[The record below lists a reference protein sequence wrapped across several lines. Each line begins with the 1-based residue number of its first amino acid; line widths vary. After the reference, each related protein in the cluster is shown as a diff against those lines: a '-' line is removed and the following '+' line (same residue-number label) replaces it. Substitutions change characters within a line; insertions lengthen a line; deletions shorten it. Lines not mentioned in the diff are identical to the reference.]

1 MAYTAWAANTSY
13 TVGTVRRAT
22 AQPGTGLV
30 FRVTV
35 AGTSG
40 ATQPSWP
47 TKIGGTIVDGGVTWI
62 AVSATTQELQ
72 GIAPSAIIELF
83 ELKLDPVLHGE
94 NTSYRFHAGVSRN
107 ASGEVTW
114 AGNAYTR
121 MPIEADGFEWNGT
134 GQLPRP
140 KLRVANLLG
149 TITALLLTLP
159 RGLDGAQVTRI
170 RTLARYLDA
179 VNFEGGV
186 SPFSPDPQA
195 EMPREIYYI
204 DRKVTENR
212 DVIEFELAAS
222 FDLQGVRGPKRQV
235 IQNICQWKYRRYDA
249 DTSAFDYTHVDCPYT
264 SNQYFTIDD
273 VATNDP
279 ALDACSKS
287 LASCELRF
295 GAVTATA
302 TAAVGSNVL
311 TSLANTN
318 TNRIGIG
325 DLITGFGVPTSAT
338 VTAKS
343 STTLTLSANATGS
356 TVVSGTGTM
365 ASTGITITM
374 VSVTGILPGM
384 TVTGTYVPANTTVA
398 SVNATTKVVTLSI
411 SDNILLRGSLTTKSA
426 TRDTST
432 RFLITN
438 TSGIALND
446 YVSGNGIYLRTRVSS
461 ISTNVSVTLSKFTA
475 VPNGSTLT
483 LSFYVPIVPTAQTYT
498 FTANNTYV
506 IRPVN
511 GLPFGSFPGVS
522 SYR

>member
-1 MAYTAWAANTSY
+1 M
-13 TVGTVRRAT
+13 
-22 AQPGTGLV
+22 
-30 FRVTV
+30 
-35 AGTSG
+35 
-40 ATQPSWP
+40 
-47 TKIGGTIVDGGVTWI
+47 
-62 AVSATTQELQ
+62 
-72 GIAPSAIIELF
+72 
-83 ELKLDPVLHGE
+83 
-94 NTSYRFHAGVSRN
+94 
-107 ASGEVTW
+107 
-114 AGNAYTR
+114 
-121 MPIEADGFEWNGT
+121 
-134 GQLPRP
+134 
-140 KLRVANLLG
+140 
-149 TITALLLTLP
+149 
-159 RGLDGAQVTRI
+159 
-170 RTLARYLDA
+170 
-179 VNFEGGV
+179 
-186 SPFSPDPQA
+186 
-195 EMPREIYYI
+195 
-204 DRKVTENR
+204 
-212 DVIEFELAAS
+212 
-222 FDLQGVRGPKRQV
+222 
-235 IQNICQWKYRRYDA
+235 
-249 DTSAFDYTHVDCPYT
+249 
-264 SNQYFTIDD
+264 
-273 VATNDP
+273 
-279 ALDACSKS
+279 
-287 LASCELRF
+287 
-295 GAVTATA
+295 TATA

-438 TSGIALND
+438 TSGIAVND